1 MSTLLSLLSAT
12 EATLS
17 LHEPNNNLHINKR
30 KSINF
35 SLLQR
40 NLV

>member
-17 LHEPNNNLHINKR
+17 LNEPNNNNLLINK
-30 KSINF
+30 KIN
-35 SLLQR
+35 
-40 NLV
+40 